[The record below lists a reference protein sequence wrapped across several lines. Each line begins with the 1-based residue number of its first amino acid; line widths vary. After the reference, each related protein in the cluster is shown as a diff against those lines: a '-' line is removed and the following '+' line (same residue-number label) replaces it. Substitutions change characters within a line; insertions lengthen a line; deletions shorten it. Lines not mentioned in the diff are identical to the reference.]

1 MELMTADDLRA
12 FCPRPEPS
20 FWVDRPGRG
29 PVEMRV
35 FDGLGGANVT
45 RVLRDWFKPC
55 DRIRLLGAECMV
67 KDVDRGYRARDILG
81 RPKVVLLHANAAGTG
96 LAETV
101 LDEVQA
107 MALLDDL
114 VGQNLPAL

>member
-1 MELMTADDLRA
+1 
-12 FCPRPEPS
+12 
-20 FWVDRPGRG
+20 
-29 PVEMRV
+29 MRV

-67 KDVDRGYRARDILG
+67 KGVNREFLC
-81 RPKVVLLHANAAGTG
+81 RPVVVLLHANAAGTG